1 VHGRFVA
8 YYRVSTHR
16 QGRSGLGLEAQQQ
29 AVHEYLDGGRWK
41 LLAEFTEVE
50 SGRGN
55 DRPQLNAALSACRLH
70 RATLIVAKLERL
82 SRNAAFLLAL
92 RDSGVDFVAA
102 NMPEA
107 NRLTVGVL
115 AVVAEHEREQ
125 ISARTKGALAAAR
138 ARGVRLGTPENL
150 TAADRQRGSVLAAE
164 ARRRRAAQRALDVSP
179 TIRELQAGGVRS
191 LRKLGVALDE
201 RAIPA
206 PHGGRWSAAQVRRL
220 LRRLDALD

>member
-1 VHGRFVA
+1 MHGRFVA